1 VIRGPSESFFRAIAA
16 ACLAGAIAVPAPRA
30 DAQAVQPA
38 VAPRAEPTAAE
49 TYMRPQLRE
58 NATLDAFILE
68 LLRPVRR
75 VDRDGNGLD
84 QAEIALE
91 LQRGQAQA
99 RAHALFRVFRHDL
112 NGDGIVERTEIA
124 ASLSDRDDS
133 IVARETQEV
142 LEGHDGNRDG
152 RITLAELMGAG
163 VEQAQG
169 DHSIVQLR
177 TLLALDPNHDGHLTA
192 AELRAL
198 GEAMFASVDRDGDG
212 RISGAES
219 RGPDP
224 VRGEPLPWVRTAMT
238 QNATTSC
245 ALPPVP
251 ADARLILF
259 GAYASES
266 LSSAA
271 VGGQGMETHHM
282 SVTIEPG
289 RQPLYLVL
297 TSYESMVWQLSGD
310 VRRVA
315 RVVVDSFNIAPG
327 VAASGVVGLPAE
339 KVTILRGRCLQ
350 FFDEVGGA
358 EAARAIA
365 ETRRRTG
372 RAPDAVMGSYAAAR
386 LALPSGEVTS
396 VRPGPQAP
404 ERPAPPGFDADM
416 WRREVLRF
424 WPNGI
429 VEVDP
434 RSVIS
439 PAGAET
445 YVVLPNQAGFAQL
458 LASGA
463 IERGSD
469 SRTFRIVR
477 PIPRLPPAMAGGHS
491 VRLILVRGVPR
502 PPGQLDHSCMLVE
515 DTGETL
521 GIC

>member
-1 VIRGPSESFFRAIAA
+1 MAV
-16 ACLAGAIAVPAPRA
+16 CLAGAIAVLAPAA
-30 DAQAVQPA
+30 GAQAVQPA
-38 VAPRAEPTAAE
+38 APPAQPTAAE
-49 TYMRPQLRE
+49 TYMRPHLRE
-58 NATLDAFILE
+58 NATLEAFILE

-75 VDRDGNGLD
+75 YDRDGNGLD

-99 RAHALFRVFRHDL
+99 RAHALFRVLRYDL
-112 NGDGIVERTEIA
+112 NADGIVERAEIA
-124 ASLSDRDDS
+124 ASLSEQDGAN
-133 IVARETQEV
+133 VARETQEV
-142 LEGHDGNRDG
+142 FESHDGNGDG
-152 RITLAELMGAG
+152 RITLAELMSAG
-163 VEQAQG
+163 VGQAQG
-169 DHSIVQLR
+169 DHSIAQLR
-177 TLLALDPNHDGHLTA
+177 TLLALDPNRDGRLTA

-212 RISGAES
+212 RISGVES
-219 RGPDP
+219 RGPDS
-224 VRGEPLPWVRTAMT
+224 VRGEPLPWVRTAMA
-238 QNATTSC
+238 QNPTTSC

-259 GAYASES
+259 GGYASES

-271 VGGQGMETHHM
+271 VGGQGMETHHL
-282 SVTIEPG
+282 SVAIEPG
-289 RQPLYLVL
+289 GQPLYLVL

-339 KVTILRGRCLQ
+339 KVTILRGRCLPL
-350 FFDEVGGA
+350 FHEAGGP
-358 EAARAIA
+358 EATRAIA
-365 ETRRRTG
+365 ETRRRAG
-372 RAPDAVMGSYAAAR
+372 RAPDAVMGGYAATR
-386 LALPSGEVTS
+386 LALPSGALTS
-396 VRPGPQAP
+396 VRSNPPAP
-404 ERPAPPGFDADM
+404 ERPGPPGFDADM

-445 YVVLPNQAGFAQL
+445 YLVLPSQAGLAQL

-463 IERGSD
+463 VERDSSD

-491 VRLILVRGVPR
+491 VRLILARGVPR
-502 PPGQLDHSCMLVE
+502 PPGHLDHSCMLVE

-521 GIC
+521 GTC